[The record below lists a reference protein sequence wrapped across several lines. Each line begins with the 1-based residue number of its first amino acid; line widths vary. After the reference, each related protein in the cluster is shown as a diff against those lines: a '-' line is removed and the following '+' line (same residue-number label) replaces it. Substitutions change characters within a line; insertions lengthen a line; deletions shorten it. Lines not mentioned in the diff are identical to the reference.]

1 LVVLLHG
8 YGDAP
13 DRLRAALAP
22 SLPARIGM
30 IVPSGP
36 VQTDDGPAWFAAE
49 AAGDAPPLSTT
60 VDALVELIEQ
70 SANTA
75 SLDDRAVAVVGYSQ
89 GAAVA
94 LALACRAT
102 GGWRPATTIAIAPWL
117 TDEPDIAWDFAAAAD
132 HRSRV
137 LLVQGDDDEVVSTT
151 QARSAKRVL
160 ERHGVSVSLI
170 EHPGGHAL
178 DEVPVGPILEWWQPP
193 H

>member
-1 LVVLLHG
+1 MGL
-8 YGDAP
+8 
-13 DRLRAALAP
+13 
-22 SLPARIGM
+22 

-36 VQTDDGPAWFAAE
+36 VQTDDGPAWFATG
-49 AAGDAPPLSTT
+49 AAGFAPRLSDTL
-60 VDALVELIEQ
+60 DALVDLIEP
-70 SANTA
+70 SARTA

-102 GGWRPATTIAIAPWL
+102 SGWRPTTTIAIAPWL
-117 TDEPDIAWDFAAAAD
+117 TDEPDITWDFAAAAN
-132 HRSRV
+132 HGSRV
-137 LLVQGDDDEVVSTT
+137 LLVQGDDDEVVPAT

-178 DEVPVGPILEWWQPP
+178 DEVPVHPILEWWQAP